1 MSEPNKV
8 PNAGNTIGI
17 AGIDLTNFIPGPF
30 GGLLSGL
37 IIENAKGVVHGLEVK
52 TLNRIWAPRIPIIAH
67 SMLSE
72 GWTTNNVAKTKHR
85 TAQANP
91 NNSPNNTIPEI
102 VRDAQWRLWR
112 KIWAFPEGGVI
123 ADQFRDRHEK
133 AVLAVVSPLL
143 AQHNIIEIIDEATL
157 DLVVATV
164 AEAEVQVTF

>member
-8 PNAGNTIGI
+8 PNASASNAIGI

-52 TLNRIWAPRIPIIAH
+52 TLNRIWAPRIPLIAH
-67 SMLSE
+67 TMME
-72 GWTTNNVAKTKHR
+72 QAWTTNQPAKTKNR
-85 TAQANP
+85 VAPPTA
-91 NNSPNNTIPEI
+91 NNTIPEI
-102 VRDAQWRLWR
+102 IRDAQWRLWR
-112 KIWAFPEGGVI
+112 KIWSFPEGGII

-143 AQHNIIEIIDEATL
+143 AQHNITEIIDEATL